1 MSRVQ
6 VSPTA
11 AAVAIADAAIADD
24 DGGGGGEGGEF
35 LRWRPIATDVE
46 G

>member
-24 DGGGGGEGGEF
+24 AGGGGGEGGD
-35 LRWRPIATDVE
+35 LVRRRPMAIDVE